1 MAKEAGFRILKES
14 SWENDT
20 SNVYYERDFLFVL
33 EKVDSIDDHDD
44 KSSGKVEEEESKSKS
59 EKWIV
64 CEFERVW
71 QCWEFLVWESNK

>member
-59 EKWIV
+59 EK
-64 CEFERVW
+64 
-71 QCWEFLVWESNK
+71 